1 MSFEVRLEENKFV
14 IKPAPSDFKM
24 DKRLKTSNIKGSTTG
39 GYYFADFTNPR
50 VWEKVKDLS
59 QILGVAD
66 YEISSFV
73 KNNDKDGWKNF
84 MNATLKNTNILIDV
98 EKINAYYDSFKK
110 NVYNTRSNLYNNG
123 MESVEEYRSF
133 SNEEIPYVNLEF
145 AEERPY
151 LKFQGDAWENLSNL
165 IYQDAVNI
173 IVERRNKQLYLY
185 FELPED
191 LQLDEEPMMIEER
204 GIDETLEA
212 AYINYCRTVESA
224 SESTIKERVRYL
236 KSINAPTIKISNAV
250 YEGIYLDLY
259 KRMAPQNIF
268 EIEDYEAFIQN
279 YKAMIRLFED
289 RTSYDPVL
297 CDGVSKDDFDKCL
310 KWKANPK
317 NHYSLSSAFNSY
329 KKFLQEYFNGDSPK
343 PTSNPQKDWEELKQ
357 ELGVLS
363 GGFYE
368 ATKDAG
374 LKYKEDFVR
383 RFVAALLAK
392 PFVIL
397 TGLSGSGKT
406 KLAQAFTSWLAPENT
421 LIVPVGADWTNNEH
435 LLGYP
440 NALTKDE
447 YVMPGSGV
455 LGLLLHA
462 TEYPEEPHFLILD
475 EMNLSHVERYFSD
488 FLSAMESGD
497 SIKLYDGED
506 RFANGEEIP
515 QRLSIPKNVFVI
527 GTMNVDETTYM
538 FSPKVLDRAQ
548 VLEFRVHGEEM
559 VNFLTDCSNVSMAS
573 LEGEGKAYAEVFLQA
588 SGCDG
593 IDTLEAATKTAMTT
607 ALTKFFNPLAVFGAE
622 FGYRTAREIL
632 LFAKFYDAM
641 AQDEDK
647 RGVVDAAIIQKL
659 LPKLHGSQMHLTP
672 TLDELLKLSMDNDTP
687 IYPLTCEKVK
697 RMKSRLASNGFTSFA
712 EA

>member
-1 MSFEVRLEENKFV
+1 MSFEVFLDENKFV

-24 DKRLKTSNIKGSTTG
+24 DNRLKTSDIKDSRTG
-39 GYYFADFTNPR
+39 GYYFADFTNSNA
-50 VWEKVKDLS
+50 WEKVQGLS
-59 QILGVAD
+59 QILGVAN
-66 YEISSFV
+66 YEIADFV
-73 KNNDKDGWKNF
+73 KKNDKNGWKNF
-84 MNATLKNTNILIDV
+84 MNSALKNTTILIDV
-98 EKINAYYDSFKK
+98 KKISAYYESFKK
-110 NVYNTRSNLYNNG
+110 NVYDTHSNLYNNE
-123 MESVEEYRSF
+123 METVVNYKPF
-133 SNEEIPYVNLEF
+133 SNEEAPCVNLEF

-151 LKFQGDAWENLSNL
+151 IKFQGDAWENLSNL
-165 IYQDAVNI
+165 IYQNAVNI

-185 FELPED
+185 FELPTN
-191 LQLDEEPMMIEER
+191 LQLEEDPITVEEP
-204 GIDETLEA
+204 GINETLEA
-212 AYINYCRTVESA
+212 AYINYCRTVDGA
-224 SESTIKERVRYL
+224 SESTIKERLRYL
-236 KSINAPTIKISNAV
+236 KLINASKVKVSVAV
-250 YEGIYLDLY
+250 YEGLYLDLY
-259 KRMAPQNIF
+259 KRMAPQNLF
-268 EIEDYEAFIQN
+268 EIKDYEAFVKH
-279 YKAMIRLFED
+279 YKAIIRLFEPQ
-289 RTSYDPVL
+289 TSYDPLL
-297 CDGVSKDDFDKCL
+297 CDGVSKDAFDKCL

-329 KKFLQEYFNGDSPK
+329 KTFLQEYFDVDSPNSTAK
-343 PTSNPQKDWEELKQ
+343 PPKDWEALKQ
-357 ELGVLS
+357 DLGVLA
-363 GGFYE
+363 GAFYE
-368 ATKDAG
+368 ATQMSG
-374 LKYKEDFVR
+374 LKYQENFVR

-440 NALTKDE
+440 NALTANE

-462 TEYPEEPHFLILD
+462 TEHPDEPHFLILD

-506 RFANGEEIP
+506 RFANGVEIP

-548 VLEFRVHGEEM
+548 VLEFRVSEVDM

-573 LEGEGKAYAEVFLQA
+573 LEGEGQEHTEAFLQA
-588 SGCDG
+588 AACDG
-593 IDTLEAATKTAMTT
+593 IDTLDATTKAAMTE
-607 ALTKFFNPLAVFGAE
+607 ALTKFFKPLAVFGAE

-641 AQDEDK
+641 TQPETTRDI
-647 RGVVDAAIIQKL
+647 VDAAIIQKL

-672 TLDELLKLSMDNDTP
+672 TLDELLKLSMEANEA
-687 IYPLTCEKVK
+687 IYPLTHEKVL